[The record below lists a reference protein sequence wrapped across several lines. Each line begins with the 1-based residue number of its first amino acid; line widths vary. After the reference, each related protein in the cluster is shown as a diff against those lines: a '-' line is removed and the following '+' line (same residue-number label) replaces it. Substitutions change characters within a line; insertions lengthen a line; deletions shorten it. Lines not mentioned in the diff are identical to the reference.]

1 MILFSCSPPWLVQR
15 LSWSTAMFKTR
26 VWLKIW
32 KLNCSLVR
40 FPVFGIS
47 YLFWKESWI
56 LKLLKQLILS
66 AFPLIALHVLQ
77 THSAFSQLWASLRSW
92 ASFTHLAT
100 LLAWYLASW
109 LWLWCLLRR
118 YHALGAAPGWVR
130 QLSSL
135 PHWSDWLPPIWELL
149 RRWEKTEWKPNLQ
162 RCELSRERL
171 NPPPWGVGC
180 W

>member
-1 MILFSCSPPWLVQR
+1 MGFGGSATSTWCSFSLMILFSCSPPWLVQR

-66 AFPLIALHVLQ
+66 AFPLIALHMFCK
-77 THSAFSQLWASLRSW
+77 H
-92 ASFTHLAT
+92 T
-100 LLAWYLASW
+100 LLS
-109 LWLWCLLRR
+109 
-118 YHALGAAPGWVR
+118 P
-130 QLSSL
+130 SFE
-135 PHWSDWLPPIWELL
+135 PHLEAELL
-149 RRWEKTEWKPNLQ
+149 SPTLPLFLLGTSPVDFGSGVYWEGTMLSVQPQAGWDSYPVYPTDQTGYLQ
-162 RCELSRERL
+162 FGNC
-171 NPPPWGVGC
+171 
-180 W
+180 